1 MATSVP
7 QVRPP
12 WSDRPTSSAA
22 VVTGSAPR
30 NAMQDAGG
38 GVTISTSQQLEEY
51 LKTGMQTRSG
61 AIVNGHTALRN
72 GTVYA
77 CVRII
82 SGPIATLPLHIKRR
96 VDDRVRQDASDST
109 LWKLINRRPNNW
121 QKPHQ
126 FKRMCMAHVLL
137 RGDAVSLKVFSRGEI
152 IGLIPLHP
160 DRVKITQDSRLD
172 VNYRYHRPDGGYTD
186 FKQKEVFH
194 LFGLTLNGY
203 SGVTPIT
210 YARETIG
217 LALSQEDYGATTFKN
232 GARTSGTLTHP
243 NKLGE
248 DAQRLLKAS
257 LDEYRAGG
265 DSEGKFLILE
275 EAMKFER
282 LGMTAVDAQWI
293 ESRKLSRS
301 DIAMFYGVPPSMIG
315 DNSGSDSNWGT
326 GLEQKANGFV
336 TFTLEDY
343 LTMWEEGITIDL
355 NSDPAIYAK
364 FNRAALVKGD
374 IKTRWDAYVK
384 ALQWGVSSP
393 NEVRALEDQ
402 NPRDG
407 GDIYYPP
414 PNTAGGDKPD
424 PEDKEP
430 TDDDPKPA

>member
-1 MATSVP
+1 MAL
-7 QVRPP
+7 RWP
-12 WSDRPTSSAA
+12 WSR
-22 VVTGSAPR
+22 VTAPPR
-30 NAMQDAGG
+30 AAMQSAGG
-38 GVTISTSQQLEEY
+38 GVMITTPQQLDEY
-51 LKTGMQTRSG
+51 LKTGGQTKSG
-61 AIVNGHTALRN
+61 AVVNGSSALRN

-82 SGPIATLPLHIKRR
+82 SGPVATLPLQIKRR
-96 VDDRVRQDASDST
+96 VDDRIREDASDSP
-109 LWKLINRRPNNW
+109 LWLLINRRPNRW

-126 FKRMCMAHVLL
+126 FKRMLMAHILL
-137 RGDAVSLKVFSRGEI
+137 RGDAICLIVRSRGKI
-152 IGLIPLHP
+152 TDLIPLHP
-160 DRVKITQDSRLD
+160 DRIDITQRDDLSI
-172 VNYRYHRPDGGYTD
+172 NYRYRRPSGGLVD
-186 FKQKEVFH
+186 FSQNEIFH

-217 LALSQEDYGATTFKN
+217 LAMAQEEYGASTFKN
-232 GARTSGTLTHP
+232 GARVAGTLKHP
-243 NKLGE
+243 NKLGLE
-248 DAQRLLKAS
+248 GQNLLKSS

-265 DSEGKFLILE
+265 ASEGKYLILE
-275 EAMKFER
+275 EGMSFESMS
-282 LGMTAVDAQWI
+282 MTAVDAQWI
-293 ESRKLSRS
+293 EGRKLSRS

-374 IKTRWDAYVK
+374 IKTRWEAYVK

-393 NEVRALEDQ
+393 NEIRALEDQ
-402 NPRDG
+402 NPREG

-414 PNTAGGDKPD
+414 PNTAGGSTSDQNPDNQDKTNDNP
-424 PEDKEP
+424 PS
-430 TDDDPKPA
+430 A

>member
-1 MATSVP
+1 MSLMSRWFGGFLP
-7 QVRPP
+7 
-12 WSDRPTSSAA
+12 AA
-22 VVTGSAPR
+22 APR
-30 NAMQDAGG
+30 AATQDAGG
-38 GVTISTSQQLEEY
+38 GVLITTAQQLDEY
-51 LKTGMQTRSG
+51 LKSGNQTKSG
-61 AIVNGHTALRN
+61 TVVNGSTALRN

-82 SGPIATLPLHIKRR
+82 SGPPATLPLQIKRR
-96 VDDRVRQDASDST
+96 VGERIREDESDSP
-109 LWKLINRRPNNW
+109 LWKLLNRRPNNW

-126 FKRMCMAHVLL
+126 FKRMLMAHVLL
-137 RGDAVSLKVFSRGEI
+137 RGNSICLKVVSRGQI
-152 IGLIPLHP
+152 IALIPLHP
-160 DRVKITQDSRLD
+160 DRVEITQDERLN
-172 VNYRYHRPDGGYTD
+172 VNYRYARPDGGFTD
-186 FKQKEVFH
+186 FKQSEVFH

-217 LALSQEDYGATTFKN
+217 LAMAQEDYGATTFKN
-232 GARTSGTLTHP
+232 GARMSGVLKHP
-243 NKLGE
+243 NKLGQE
-248 DAQRLLKAS
+248 GQDLLKAS
-257 LDEYRAGG
+257 LDEYRDGG
-265 DSEGKFLILE
+265 KSEGKFLILE
-275 EAMKFER
+275 ENMAFER
-282 LGMTAVDAQWI
+282 MSMSAVDAQWI

-355 NSDPAIYAK
+355 NSNPAIYAK

-374 IKTRWDAYVK
+374 IKSRWDAYVK

-393 NEVRALEDQ
+393 NEIRSLEDQ
-402 NPRDG
+402 NPREG

-414 PNTAGGDKPD
+414 PNTAGGDQTTPD
-424 PEDKEP
+424 TEENKDQV
-430 TDDDPKPA
+430 DDHSQNA